1 MIYKIM
7 VVKIERDD
15 LRKKAYSKTA
25 VIHPKTDETIEI
37 NDDSFLMEIINKV
50 HWKRSE
56 KSNKCKR

>member
-1 MIYKIM
+1 M

-37 NDDSFLMEIINKV
+37 NDDIFLMEIINKV

>member
-1 MIYKIM
+1 MIYKKM

-25 VIHPKTDETIEI
+25 VIHPKTDETIGI
-37 NDDSFLMEIINKV
+37 NDDSCLIEIINKV

-56 KSNKCKR
+56 KK